1 VLKGGLE
8 DVVMAFPY
16 QKILCPIDFD
26 ENSLQ
31 ALDKA
36 AEIARQ
42 FKSEMIIVHVVPI
55 VLETPD
61 LSHSLERYEEQEKA
75 ARARLGEITAKRLDG
90 IRYEAAIYV
99 GDIVGCIL
107 REVEKFEPDVLV
119 MATHGRGGF
128 ARFHLG
134 SVAEA
139 VVRKSSCPVLTI
151 GNESRSASA

>member
-1 VLKGGLE
+1 
-8 DVVMAFPY
+8 MAFPY
-16 QKILCPIDFD
+16 RKILCPIDFD

-31 ALDKA
+31 ALDRA

-42 FKSEMIIVHVVPI
+42 FKSEMIVVHVVPM
-55 VLETPD
+55 VLEFPD

-75 ARARLGEITAKRLDG
+75 ARVRLREITEKRLDD
-90 IRYEAAIYV
+90 IRHETAIYI

-119 MATHGRGGF
+119 MATHGRGL
-128 ARFHLG
+128 AHLLLG

-151 GNESRSASA
+151 GNKLNDTSA